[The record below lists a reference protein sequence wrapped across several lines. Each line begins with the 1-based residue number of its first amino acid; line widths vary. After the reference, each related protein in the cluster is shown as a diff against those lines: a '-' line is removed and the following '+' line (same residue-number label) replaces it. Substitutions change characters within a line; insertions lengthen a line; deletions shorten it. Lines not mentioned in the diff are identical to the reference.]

1 MATWMLQIRGN
12 IVLNAIARA
21 VDLVDRYGE
30 KGPGMQQSDCYE
42 SLLTDLAHY
51 AKAGGLDLV
60 EDVKGAIEVAQE
72 EEYVAFGAAYDP
84 KVAGHD

>member
-30 KGPGMQQSDCYE
+30 NGPGMQQVDCYH

-51 AKAGGLDLV
+51 AKAGELDLV
-60 EDVKGAIEVAQE
+60 RDVTSAMGVAEV
-72 EEYVAFGAAYDP
+72 EEYVAYGTAYDP